1 MEICSRTV
9 AQSLQAGTSKRGSY
23 KVKAENIKKLRIYL
37 EKIKNER

>member
-1 MEICSRTV
+1 MEENVKLNNFTN
-9 AQSLQAGTSKRGSY
+9 KRGAY

>member
-1 MEICSRTV
+1 MAICSLTA
-9 AQSLQAGTSKRGSY
+9 AQTLVAGTSKRGSY